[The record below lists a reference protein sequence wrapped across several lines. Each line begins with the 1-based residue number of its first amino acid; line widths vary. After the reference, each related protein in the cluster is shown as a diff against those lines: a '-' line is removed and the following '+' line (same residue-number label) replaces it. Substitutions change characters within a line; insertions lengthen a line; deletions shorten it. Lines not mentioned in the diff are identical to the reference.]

1 MLCRFLSDLLAG
13 ARKKMDPDK
22 PAVFAYDGVP
32 AHLDLPIPAP
42 YVHGLSFP
50 PQNP

>member
-32 AHLDLPIPAP
+32 PHLDLPIPAP

>member
-1 MLCRFLSDLLAG
+1 
-13 ARKKMDPDK
+13 MDPDK

-50 PQNP
+50 PQNPWKGFKLTESDT